1 MLTLILG
8 AAALGVAS
16 FGSFAGARSIS
27 NIHGLKDQPK
37 IMRDSY
43 EESLTKFKM
52 ILKNTQNDAQQYGN
66 ELQEYER
73 TLKGMIPQIENFLEI
88 ITKNKNQQKL
98 EEIKQLIINEI
109 NSDQNNS
116 PIIKN
121 DVLMVA
127 DNLLPHDLEIQQTFK
142 ERLNW
147 VNKHLLI
154 ISAGNTMIAF
164 MLALGNIMFSPAM
177 LIGGLTLHY
186 EVNKIAIKVKEY
198 ELEISNAI
206 DTINHAK
213 DLIQK
218 ERFIINEKRQKI
230 TQSIQQ
236 LNKFKIVNPVVDG
249 LSFLAITF
257 SNDVLIKVFLKVIT
271 PKLKDILLKTLNIDE
286 NSIIDNVRENL
297 EEQYSNLKDI
307 TEYKFDRKLLYP
319 YPVDNSLNLNFLLS
333 VSSKVINLIQLLENK
348 TMLLSHT
355 LDKLKISRE

>member
-27 NIHGLKDQPK
+27 NIHDLKDQPK

-43 EESLTKFKM
+43 EESLKKFQM

-73 TLKGMIPQIENFLEI
+73 TLEGMIPQIENLLEI

-109 NSDQNNS
+109 NSDQNNI

-147 VNKHLLI
+147 LNKHLLI
-154 ISAGNTMIAF
+154 ISGGNTIIAF
-164 MLALGNIMFSPAM
+164 ILALGNIMFSPAI
-177 LIGGLTLHY
+177 LIGGLILSY
-186 EVNKIAIKVKEY
+186 KVNKIAINVKEY

-206 DTINHAK
+206 NTINHAK

-218 ERFIINEKRQKI
+218 ERLIINEKRQKI

-236 LNKFKIVNPVVDG
+236 LNKCKIATPVIDAV
-249 LSFLAITF
+249 SFVALMF
-257 SNDVLIKVFLKVIT
+257 GNDVLVKVMIHRM
-271 PKLKDILLKTLNIDE
+271 KDILLRALNIDE
-286 NSIIDNVRENL
+286 DSILNNVSENL
-297 EEQYSNLKDI
+297 EEQYSNLKEI
-307 TEYKFDRKLLYP
+307 TEYQFDRKLLYP
-319 YPVDNSLNLNFLLS
+319 YPVDNTLNLVFLLS
-333 VSSKVINLIQLLENK
+333 IFSKFINLMPPLENK
-348 TMLLSHT
+348 AMSLFHFLG
-355 LDKLKISRE
+355 KLKPGNKFPI

>member
-8 AAALGVAS
+8 AAALGIAS

-27 NIHGLKDQPK
+27 NIHDLKDQPK

-43 EESLTKFKM
+43 EESLTKFQM

-73 TLKGMIPQIENFLEI
+73 TLEGMIPQIENLLEI

-109 NSDQNNS
+109 NSDKNNS
-116 PIIKN
+116 SIIKN
-121 DVLMVA
+121 DLLMVA

-154 ISAGNTMIAF
+154 ISAGNTIIAF
-164 MLALGNIMFSPAM
+164 ILALGNIMFSPAI
-177 LIGGLTLHY
+177 LIGGWILSY
-186 EVNKIAIKVKEY
+186 KVNKIAIKVKEY
-198 ELEISNAI
+198 QLELSSAI
-206 DTINHAK
+206 DKINDVK
-213 DLIQK
+213 DMMQK
-218 ERFIINEKRQKI
+218 EKLVINEKRQKI

-236 LNKFKIVNPVVDG
+236 LNKFKIVNPVLDVA
-249 LSFLAITF
+249 SSLAIAF
-257 SNDVLIKVFLKVIT
+257 SNDVSIKVFVKFIT
-271 PKLKDILLKTLNIDE
+271 PKIKDILLRTLNIDE

-319 YPVDNSLNLNFLLS
+319 YPADNAFNLDFVLYY
-333 VSSKVINLIQLLENK
+333 
-348 TMLLSHT
+348 
-355 LDKLKISRE
+355 